1 MIKYVIKYD
10 LSEVDIDELFAM
22 SEHLRESFGN
32 NFIFIPSTF
41 EFSKFSLAEMR
52 QVYKEF
58 GNMLKEAENANQETA
73 EH

>member
-10 LSEVDIDELFAM
+10 LSQVDIDELFAM
-22 SEHLRESFGN
+22 SEHLKEQFGN
-32 NFIFIPSTF
+32 SFIFIPSTF
-41 EFSKFSLAEMR
+41 EFSKFSLAEMQ

-58 GNMLKEAENANQETA
+58 GNILKEAENANQETA